1 MRTFYSVPTTTGA
14 KQPPPQPGSD
24 SQKTGGGGA
33 PAATRHV
40 QFAGGLR
47 PPTEYPVV
55 ETRPPLPAR
64 RAGYGGKSSD
74 MVEHMQYLY
83 VHVVKAEG
91 LPVDDKK
98 GGSIAPYVEVRVGN
112 HKAVTKHFE
121 NNPSPVWRTIFA
133 FPKQEIIMQST
144 SSIEVTVRDKKNND
158 AVGGFVGKVLFEMSM
173 VAQIMPHESPLSPVW
188 YQLKDKENR
197 QQVKQAR
204 IWLAV
209 WMGTQADPAF
219 NIAHNTSTRSN
230 VYHSPKLHYI
240 RAHIITAQGVVPP
253 PDDRAR
259 VVRVQ
264 LGRQVRYTRPL
275 LKKPIHPEW
284 NVDEELMFVTSEP
297 FDERIDVSVSDR
309 IGPGKGEVTIGSI
322 SIPVRAVKQR
332 IETSKPPDGQWYA
345 LSKPKH
351 DDNNNKK
358 KKKEEEKPEKKPEAK
373 IGIKIGLCRDS
384 GYHVLDEST
393 HYSSDFQPSAN
404 HLRKPIIG
412 VLDVGILMAEHL
424 LLQMNK
430 NKEGKMMGGA
440 YCVAKYGEKWVRT
453 RTLINT
459 PQPHWNEQNT
469 WEVFDPCTVITVG
482 VFNDCL
488 ININNDVKRDQ
499 SIGKVRIRLST
510 LETNRIYTLSYP
522 LLVLSASGLK
532 KHGELHLTVRFT
544 CTNWANM
551 VAQYREPLLPK
562 MHYVQP
568 ISLGQMDWLRNQA
581 MQIVGEKLSLAEP
594 PLRREIVEYMLD
606 AGVDGHMWSLRR
618 SKANFHRIMSLISWI
633 PRLCTW
639 LDDVCYWRNP
649 LITALVYVLFLLLVC
664 YPELIMP
671 TVFLYLFVTGVMNY
685 RLRPRL
691 PAHVDAR
698 LSQAE
703 NSHPDE
709 LDEEYDRIPTSRK
722 PEVVKM
728 RYDRLRSVGGRV
740 QNVIGDLAT
749 QGERGLSL
757 LSWRDPR
764 ATSVFIIFSVISAVV
779 LYVVPFQAVVL
790 LIGFYVLR
798 HPRFRTRSPSVP
810 LNYFKRLP
818 ARSDFLL

>member
-1 MRTFYSVPTTTGA
+1 MQTF
-14 KQPPPQPGSD
+14 
-24 SQKTGGGGA
+24 
-33 PAATRHV
+33 
-40 QFAGGLR
+40 
-47 PPTEYPVV
+47 YPVV

-64 RAGYGGKSSD
+64 RSGYGGKCSD
-74 MVEHMQYLY
+74 MVEQMQYLY
-83 VHVVKAEG
+83 VSVVKAKG
-91 LPVDDKK
+91 LPVNDQK
-98 GGSIAPYVEVRVGN
+98 GSSIDPYVEVKVGN
-112 HKAVTKHFE
+112 HRAVTKHFE
-121 NNPSPVWRTIFA
+121 NNPSPVWQTTFA
-133 FPKQEIIMQST
+133 FSKQEIIMQST
-144 SSIEVTVRDKKNND
+144 SSIEVTVRDKKNNEK
-158 AVGGFVGKVLFEMSM
+158 AAAGCFLGKVLIGMST
-173 VAQIMPHESPLSPVW
+173 VAQRMPHESHLAPEW
-188 YQLKDKENR
+188 YQLQDRER
-197 QQVKQAR
+197 RPIKQAQ
-204 IWLAV
+204 IMLAV
-209 WMGTQADPAF
+209 WMGTQADTAF
-219 NIAHNTSTRSN
+219 NNAHNTSMRSK
-230 VYHSPKLHYI
+230 VYFSPKLHYI

-253 PDDRAR
+253 PDDRVR

-275 LKKPIHPEW
+275 LKKPIDPER

-297 FDERIDVSVSDR
+297 FDERIDVSVADK
-309 IGPGKGEVTIGSI
+309 IGPGKGEVTLGSI

-332 IETSKPPDGQWYA
+332 IETSKPPEGQWYA
-345 LSKPKH
+345 LSKPKQ
-351 DDNNNKK
+351 DDNNNK
-358 KKKEEEKPEKKPEAK
+358 KKKEEEKPEKKPEEK

-404 HLRKPIIG
+404 HLRKPITG
-412 VLDVGILMAEHL
+412 VLEVGILRAEHL

-430 NKEGKMMGGA
+430 DREGKMTGGA
-440 YCVAKYGEKWVRT
+440 YCVAKYGNKWVRT

-459 PQPHWNEQNT
+459 PRPHWNEQYT
-469 WEVFDPCTVITVG
+469 WDVFDPCTVITVG
-482 VFNDCL
+482 VFNDCHT
-488 ININNDVKRDQ
+488 NINNDVKRDQ

-532 KHGELHLTVRFT
+532 KHGELHLAVRFT
-544 CTNWANM
+544 CTDWANM

-568 ISLGQMDWLRNQA
+568 ISLGQMAWLRNQA

-606 AGVDGHMWSLRR
+606 GGVDHMWSLRR
-618 SKANFHRIMSLISWI
+618 SKANFYRIMSLISWI
-633 PRLCTW
+633 PSLCTW
-639 LDDVCYWRNP
+639 FEDVCCWRNP

-664 YPELIMP
+664 YPELILP
-671 TVFLYLFVTGVMNY
+671 TVFLYFFVTGVRNY

-698 LSQAE
+698 LSQAG

-709 LDEEYDRIPTSRK
+709 LDEESDMIPTSRK

-728 RYDRLRSVGGRV
+728 RYDRLRSVAGRV

-764 ATSVFIIFSVISAVV
+764 ATSVFIIFSVISAVL

-790 LIGFYVLR
+790 AIGFYVLR

-810 LNYFKRLP
+810 LNFFKRLP